1 MPVTCA
7 EVLVRLRQPPTV
19 YSTSGLAQ
27 NHMRFRVS
35 PETAIALGLSV
46 IAPGQEVAG
55 QAVEMMPSRH
65 PGGDEMDAYEK
76 LLGDAMAGDATLFA
90 REDYVEEAWRIVD
103 PVMKANTK
111 VYEYEPGT
119 WGPAEVDQQVVPGG
133 GWHTPV
139 LQSQLSPGEI
149 VQAA

>member
-1 MPVTCA
+1 
-7 EVLVRLRQPPTV
+7 
-19 YSTSGLAQ
+19 
-27 NHMRFRVS
+27 
-35 PETAIALGLSV
+35 LSV

-55 QAVEMMPSRH
+55 QAVEMMASRH
-65 PGGDEMDAYEK
+65 PRADEMDAYEK

-103 PVMKANTK
+103 PVLKANTK

-119 WGPAEVDQQVVPGG
+119 WGPAEVDDQVAPSG
-133 GWHTPV
+133 GWHKPV
-139 LQSQLSPGEI
+139 LQSQPSLGGI